1 MNDNFTLKPESKLW
15 QEVKKNL
22 PEITWTRLESWA
34 SLGVP
39 DLLGYTDSHGFFTV
53 ELKVKSSNKI
63 RLSPHQISFHV
74 THPHRS
80 FILAKTLDPRSIK
93 LYSGSS
99 VQELAACGPTLP
111 LAASWSEIRDCLLP
125 AACRL

>member
-63 RLSPHQISFHV
+63 RLSPHQISFHY
-74 THPHRS
+74 THQTNS
-80 FILAKTLDPRSIK
+80 FILVKTLDPLSYK
-93 LYSGSS
+93 LYAGSAVRDLS
-99 VQELAACGPTLP
+99 DGKQVEPIAENWSAIQEKLING
-111 LAASWSEIRDCLLP
+111 
-125 AACRL
+125 

>member
-1 MNDNFTLKPESKLW
+1 MNGSFTLKPESKLW

-53 ELKVKSSNKI
+53 ELKVISSKKI
-63 RLSPHQISFHV
+63 KFSPHQISFHV
-74 THPHRS
+74 THPYRS

-93 LYSGSS
+93 LYSGSAVRDLS
-99 VQELAACGPTLP
+99 DGKQVEPIAENWSAIQEKLIN
-111 LAASWSEIRDCLLP
+111 E
-125 AACRL
+125 

>member
-22 PEITWTRLESWA
+22 PKITWTRLESWA

-53 ELKVKSSNKI
+53 ELKVISSKKI
-63 RLSPHQISFHV
+63 KFSPHQISFHV
-74 THPHRS
+74 THPYRS

-99 VQELAACGPTLP
+99 VRDLFEGKQVKPIAENWSAIQEKLIN
-111 LAASWSEIRDCLLP
+111 E
-125 AACRL
+125 

>member
-1 MNDNFTLKPESKLW
+1 LKPESKLW

-53 ELKVKSSNKI
+53 ELKVISSKKI
-63 RLSPHQISFHV
+63 KFSPHQISFHV

-80 FILAKTLDPRSIK
+80 FIIAKTLDPRSIK
-93 LYSGSS
+93 LYSGSAVRDLS
-99 VQELAACGPTLP
+99 DGKQVEPIAENWSAIQEKLIN
-111 LAASWSEIRDCLLP
+111 E
-125 AACRL
+125 